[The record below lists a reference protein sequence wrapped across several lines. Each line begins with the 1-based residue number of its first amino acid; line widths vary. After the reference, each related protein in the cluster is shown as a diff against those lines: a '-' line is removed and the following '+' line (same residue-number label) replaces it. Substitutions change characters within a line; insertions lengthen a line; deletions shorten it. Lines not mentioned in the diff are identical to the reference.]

1 MFVICYGF
9 LKNARPVKDVQVAA
23 LNLQEKDQTATASVE
38 VPLPTLIRLP
48 LPSHTPLLFPL
59 DPPHLLPQVFFILHI
74 HAL

>member
-38 VPLPTLIRLP
+38 LPLPPLIRLP
-48 LPSHTPLLFPL
+48 LPSATQLLFSS
-59 DPPHLLPQVFFILHI
+59 HLLPQVFFTQHI
-74 HAL
+74 PAL